1 MLLSRPLN
9 ESQIQMCHQRSR
21 GLPRET
27 VYVIFSATLQGLS
40 PRLMVLYQFHFKTL
54 LDPLF
59 PNKAFIV
66 KLFSNVFF
74 GVGKSSTCKVLP
86 SIFKKSNLDSTSVEH
101 SGLYC

>member
-9 ESQIQMCHQRSR
+9 ESQIKMCHQRSR

-40 PRLMVLYQFHFKTL
+40 PRILVLYQFHIKTL
-54 LDPLF
+54 LDLLF

-66 KLFSNVFF
+66 KLLQGRFF
-74 GVGKSSTCKVLP
+74 WGGEIVDLQGSLKAL
-86 SIFKKSNLDSTSVEH
+86 EM
-101 SGLYC
+101 